1 MAITVGLDKRNVNS
15 VWLEAEPDF
24 SFRKSLTSP
33 QEPRVTS
40 TSTDR
45 RWLALV
51 LLAAAQFVVV
61 LDASIVNVA
70 LPSIGRALHFSQ
82 DDLSWVV
89 NAYTL
94 TFGGFLLL
102 GGRLAD
108 LLGRRRMFTIGL
120 VVFAGASF
128 AGGIAQ
134 SSGWLVAA
142 RAVQGLG
149 AALLSP
155 AALSLLTTIFAEG
168 RERNRALGVWG
179 AVAGSGGAV
188 GVLLGGMLTQWAGWE
203 WVLFVNVPIG
213 LAAAALSPRL
223 LPESRVEGARH
234 FDVLGAVTIT
244 AGLSLLVY
252 ALVDANSAGWAS
264 LQTIGLGAI
273 SLALIGGFVAI
284 ERRSKA
290 PLVPFPGIFRI
301 RTISGINI
309 TALFVAMSLFSM
321 FFFVSLYMQQ
331 VLGYD
336 ALKAGLSY
344 LPLAGGIIVS
354 AGLASGLVTRFGFK
368 PVLIAGLILTA
379 GGLVWFAQVSPHGSY
394 LSDILGPSLLSA
406 FGLGFAFVPMTV
418 AAVAG
423 VRPDEAGLASG
434 LINTSQQVGGALGLA
449 ILATVANGRTEDVM
463 RTAGGKL
470 TALPSA
476 LTEGFQSALTVG
488 AGFAIAGAIL
498 AMVLISGRASREH
511 REAAQSGEVE
521 AVPVAA

>member
-1 MAITVGLDKRNVNS
+1 VTTA
-15 VWLEAEPDF
+15 AET
-24 SFRKSLTSP
+24 K
-33 QEPRVTS
+33 
-40 TSTDR
+40 DR

-51 LLAAAQFVVV
+51 LLCAAEFVVV

-70 LPSIGRALHFSQ
+70 LPSIGRDLQFAQ
-82 DDLSWVV
+82 DDLSWVI

-108 LLGRRRMFTIGL
+108 LLGRRRLFIIGL
-120 VVFAGASF
+120 ALFAVASF
-128 AGGIAQ
+128 GGGIAQ

-142 RAVQGLG
+142 RAVQGIG

-168 RERNRALGVWG
+168 RERNTALGVWG

-203 WVLFVNVPIG
+203 WVLFVNVPIA
-213 LAAAALSPRL
+213 LAAALVSPRL
-223 LPESRVEGARH
+223 LPESRNEGPRH
-234 FDVLGAVTIT
+234 FDVAGAVTIT

-252 ALVDANSAGWAS
+252 ALVDANNAGWAS
-264 LQTIGLGAI
+264 TQTLGLGAI
-273 SLALIGGFVAI
+273 ALALIAGFVAI
-284 ERRSKA
+284 ETRTKA
-290 PLVPFPGIFRI
+290 PLVPFPGIFRL
-301 RTISGINI
+301 RTITGINI
-309 TALFVAMSLFSM
+309 TAVFLAMSLFSM

-331 VLGYD
+331 VLGYS

-354 AGLASGLVTRFGFK
+354 AGLASGFVTRFGFK
-368 PVLIAGLILTA
+368 PVLVSGLVLTA
-379 GGLVWFAQVSPHGSY
+379 GGLVWFAQVPPHGSY

-423 VRPDEAGLASG
+423 VRQDEAGLASG

-449 ILATVANGRTEDVM
+449 ILATIANGRTDDVM
-463 RTAGGKL
+463 TAAHGAKA
-470 TALPSA
+470 ALPVA

-498 AMVLISGRASREH
+498 AMVLISGRTSREH
-511 REAAQSGEVE
+511 REAAQRGEVE
-521 AVPVAA
+521 SVPVAA